1 MTNPDFPLYLTLK
14 RDVCSPCTGR
24 RRLSK
29 GIVYRARAT
38 LTGDDIEAFEV
49 LPTALEG
56 CDEVPTLVLVE
67 EVNKVESGDAQER
80 KP

>member
-1 MTNPDFPLYLTLK
+1 MTNTDFPLYLTLT
-14 RDVCSPCTGR
+14 RDVADPRSGQ

-56 CDEVPTLVLVE
+56 CDAEPLLVFVE